1 MSSKHK
7 KRKLRVVTTSLLSAL
22 VACHLQLAQA
32 ASDQSW
38 SSAYEQGMQALSA
51 ETPGRAE
58 QQFRKAVGLV
68 KKQSNKSED
77 IDKCQLKLAESLK
90 LLDRAGE
97 ARTILQSVLSR
108 ISKKSG
114 ADSASVE
121 PILMELGSIEESAGN
136 HSVAMNYYNRAL
148 NLTEKH
154 YGPYSPM
161 AAKALHGLG
170 RVNGKTGRRDAASA
184 NYKRAISILSQSPNL
199 EAADQLNVVMHEYKD
214 LIRKDD
220 TSDTDL
226 IKDFQSDIMNDG
238 MRPAKDGGS
247 SYLRSGDSVTSSNRS
262 ASGGWKTAKSQ
273 PTSPGD
279 RQDPQS
285 LSGPVSSDWQ
295 HAQQTNSAKSQFQQ
309 QSDSQLTASRA
320 GETSEN
326 TAVALR
332 GIHLPAS
339 DDTLNPAFK
348 VVSDTVFSQSR
359 YRLSESQYQ
368 RMIATDINSLGP
380 NHPSVAN
387 DLNGL
392 AQLYVAQE
400 KYREAK
406 PLLTRALS
414 IYRSTYG
421 SSNVLTINTMS
432 ALASVEFQLNNI
444 DDAVKLYRTA
454 LTAAQS
460 TLGPNSIET
469 AGILNGLA
477 YLYFQQGQLD
487 SSCTIYEW
495 AVASTERAVGANN
508 PLLAACLKDYAQ
520 VLRRLD
526 KSSKA
531 SEVEARAGQI
541 LSQSKAL

>member
-1 MSSKHK
+1 
-7 KRKLRVVTTSLLSAL
+7 
-22 VACHLQLAQA
+22 
-32 ASDQSW
+32 
-38 SSAYEQGMQALSA
+38 MQALSA

-68 KKQSNKSED
+68 KKQSNKSD
-77 IDKCQLKLAESLK
+77 DMDKCQLKLAESLK

-199 EAADQLNVVMHEYKD
+199 DAADQLNVVMHEYKD

-226 IKDFQSDIMNDG
+226 IKDFQTDIMNDG
-238 MRPAKDGGS
+238 TRPAKDGGS
-247 SYLRSGDSVTSSNRS
+247 SSLRPGDALRSNASPSS
-262 ASGGWKTAKSQ
+262 GWKTAKS
-273 PTSPGD
+273 PASPRD
-279 RQDPQS
+279 RQDHQS
-285 LSGPVSSDWQ
+285 LSGAVSSDWQ
-295 HAQQTNSAKSQFQQ
+295 HAQQSNSAKSQFQQ
-309 QSDSQLTASRA
+309 QSDSQLTSSRA

-368 RMIATDINSLGP
+368 RMIATDIDSLGP

-414 IYRSTYG
+414 IYQSTYG

-444 DDAVKLYRTA
+444 EDAVKLYRTA

-460 TLGPNSIET
+460 ILGPNSIET

-487 SSCTIYEW
+487 SSCTFYEW